1 MMMAA
6 SCGAAVSW
14 MLVALLL
21 VSREALSLRHR
32 LLPKTVQNSAPVRGY
47 NYQTRFFDQKVW
59 LRIHEVCA
67 RGPPCTCCRKSRSGN
82 RPQYRYNTC
91 SGVTKYYEPIFTK
104 APERVWLHE
113 ANNPW
118 SGEAGGIDRSLCST
132 PAGGPLQRWGEHHL

>member
-1 MMMAA
+1 MMTAA

-67 RGPPCTCCRKSRSGN
+67 KG
-82 RPQYRYNTC
+82 
-91 SGVTKYYEPIFTK
+91 
-104 APERVWLHE
+104 AAMHLLPEIKEWQPTSVQIQHVQ
-113 ANNPW
+113 W
-118 SGEAGGIDRSLCST
+118 SNKIL
-132 PAGGPLQRWGEHHL
+132 